1 VSRRRDDQTADQIA
15 AALALIRQSDEY
27 WHGLAVWLP
36 RSGMDRDANL
46 LDRLAAQAARM
57 ERRER
62 FRTEARAGK

>member
-15 AALALIRQSDEY
+15 AALALIRQSDERR
-27 WHGLAVWLP
+27 HGLAVWLLH
-36 RSGMDRDANL
+36 SGMDRDAEL
-46 LDRLAAQAARM
+46 LDRLAARAERM